1 MCREP
6 GRRLPP
12 VTPWGWV
19 WERLPGPGVTKWAV
33 LVAYGA
39 AALPAL
45 VMLLDQPDRVLLDAV
60 GYPLTVGVEVLLA
73 VGGVTGVWAAL
84 HGGWRLERAAAL
96 LLSGAVFI
104 YLVTVWLSYA
114 PIDLGERVLRT
125 GMVGVGWLFLGVRVS
140 TIWGADSDPDW
151 GRRP

>member
-6 GRRLPP
+6 GRRSPP

-39 AALPAL
+39 AALLAL
-45 VMLLDQPDRVLLDAV
+45 VMLLDQPVLLDAV

-84 HGGWRLERAAAL
+84 HGWWRLERAAAL
-96 LLSGAVFI
+96 LLSGAIFI